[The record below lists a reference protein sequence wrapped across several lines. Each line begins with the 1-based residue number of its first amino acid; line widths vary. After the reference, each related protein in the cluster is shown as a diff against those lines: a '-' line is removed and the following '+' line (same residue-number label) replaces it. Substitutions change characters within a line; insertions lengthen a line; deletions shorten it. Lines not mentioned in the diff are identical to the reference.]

1 MQQIISLTRK
11 GKTPESVCV
20 CVWGGGENARE
31 KYIYEIMHNLFY
43 FVYKL
48 KSVNFFA
55 ATFHKNI
62 WNAHKKLFMP
72 SAWLLLQAPFG
83 AGA

>member
-1 MQQIISLTRK
+1 MTPTAGDKSPKSIANQCCKYFPFAMQQIISLTRK

-20 CVWGGGENARE
+20 CVGEGENARE

-43 FVYKL
+43 FVYNL

-62 WNAHKKLFMP
+62 
-72 SAWLLLQAPFG
+72 
-83 AGA
+83 

>member
-11 GKTPESVCV
+11 GKTSESVCV
-20 CVWGGGENARE
+20 CVGEGENARE

-43 FVYKL
+43 FVYNL